1 MYILYI
7 YIYVLK
13 KKSMTPHLFALF
25 AQAFRLNKPAF
36 LFCFV
41 FFFFFF
47 FLTLTGIRR
56 EGLSG
61 TDRIKPFLIS
71 TDKR

>member
-7 YIYVLK
+7 YVYVLK

-25 AQAFRLNKPAF
+25 AQAFRLNKRV
-36 LFCFV
+36 FCFALV
-41 FFFFFF
+41 FFFFF

>member
-36 LFCFV
+36 LFGLV
-41 FFFFFF
+41 FFFFF